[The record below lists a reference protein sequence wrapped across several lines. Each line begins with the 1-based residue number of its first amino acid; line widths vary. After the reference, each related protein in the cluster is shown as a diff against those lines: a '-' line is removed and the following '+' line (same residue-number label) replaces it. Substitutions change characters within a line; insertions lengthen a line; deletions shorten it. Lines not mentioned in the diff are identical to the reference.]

1 MSDGGG
7 SPSAGL
13 VVMSFNVRASLAD
26 AKHPWLCRR
35 RAVRRLL
42 RDVSPTLMGFQE
54 VFAWRSHDLG
64 SMLPTHRRFL
74 GCGGGGRVLR
84 TYNPVFWDAVSTRVV
99 DRGAFWLGPTPGR
112 WCRDDGARF
121 ARTVTWIVV
130 EHRSS
135 LLLFMNTHLD
145 HVGSD
150 CRAHAARILV
160 RHVKERWDPKL
171 PVIVVGDFNC
181 MPGTTPYEILARGGF
196 RDAWVESG
204 RATDGGVGTVVG
216 DPASRIDWVLFS
228 GPLAVLQSR
237 VLVDPVA
244 SDHFPLVACFA

>member
-7 SPSAGL
+7 RPSAGL

-42 RDVSPTLMGFQE
+42 RDVSPT
-54 VFAWRSHDLG
+54 
-64 SMLPTHRRFL
+64 
-74 GCGGGGRVLR
+74 GGGGRVLR

-135 LLLFMNTHLD
+135 LLLFMNTPLD

-150 CRAHAARILV
+150 CRAPAARILV